1 VMMMTMM
8 MAWCSYLHDKEEDKE
23 KKSSLIKNCVFFL

>member
-1 VMMMTMM
+1 VMMMMMM

-23 KKSSLIKNCVFFL
+23 EVLRTVFFL